1 MHMQYLQAEN
11 EINTLKWYKK
21 LTHCIAIS
29 IIVLTTA
36 VAAIPILFSI
46 IKINDYGGLIIIGTS
61 CIYLIC
67 LLVIIAKWSI
77 DISEYNMRIN
87 KTNVTTT
94 ERKVAFLRAKYR
106 QPLNRV

>member
-1 MHMQYLQAEN
+1 MQHLQIEN

-29 IIVLTTA
+29 IIVLSSA
-36 VAAIPILFSI
+36 VASIPIIFAI
-46 IKINDYGGLIIIGTS
+46 IKLNEYGGLIIIGTG

-87 KTNVTTT
+87 KTNAATT
-94 ERKVAFLRAKYR
+94 ERKVAFLRARYG